1 MTNFLKNW
9 NRIIVG
15 SHVYGTCTDFSD
27 LDLLIVFS
35 DDYEIP
41 GEEGRVLVG
50 HGIDGT
56 GYSLTKYKEV
66 IY

>member
-1 MTNFLKNW
+1 M
-9 NRIIVG
+9 G